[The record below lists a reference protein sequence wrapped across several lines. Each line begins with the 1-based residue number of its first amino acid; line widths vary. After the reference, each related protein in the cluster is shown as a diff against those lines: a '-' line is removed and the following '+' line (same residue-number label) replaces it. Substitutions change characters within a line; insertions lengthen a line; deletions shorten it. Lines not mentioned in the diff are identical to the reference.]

1 MNRPLGFDGGLSVLA
16 EPDYL
21 VQHSLGDFPLRGFW
35 DFHDFIPG
43 NDGNGI
49 AIGVESYALARHI
62 IDDDGVEILCDE
74 LPARVLQN
82 IFSFGRK
89 AHKDLSSLFRRNFS
103 QDVGSGL
110 QFQGHRTITFNFV
123 ASGRF
128 GPVVRNGG
136 RLDHDGRLR
145 TQTYNR
151 IPHLLSRLDS
161 REFGGGGWRER
172 RRTANQKDASP
183 AS

>member
-49 AIGVESYALARHI
+49 AIGVESYALARDI
-62 IDDDGVEILCDE
+62 IDDDGVEILSDE

-82 IFSFGRK
+82 IFSFGGK
-89 AHKDLSSLFRRNFS
+89 AHKDLSSLLAELSRKM
-103 QDVGSGL
+103 SG
-110 QFQGHRTITFNFV
+110 V
-123 ASGRF
+123 ASSSKVIGA
-128 GPVVRNGG
+128 
-136 RLDHDGRLR
+136 
-145 TQTYNR
+145 
-151 IPHLLSRLDS
+151 SRLIL
-161 REFGGGGWRER
+161 W
-172 RRTANQKDASP
+172 P
-183 AS
+183 AADLGRSS